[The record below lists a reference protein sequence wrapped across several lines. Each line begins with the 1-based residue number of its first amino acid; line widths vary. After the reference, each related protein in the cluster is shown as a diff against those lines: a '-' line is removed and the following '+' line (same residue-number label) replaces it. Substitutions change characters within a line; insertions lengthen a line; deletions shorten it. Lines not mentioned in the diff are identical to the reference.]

1 MFVTR
6 KLTVSVGEVVN
17 GGPLPPVPR
26 HTPVCSFNSQ
36 SKYIGESLVVE
47 PPTSAQRASAD
58 AAGERVAS
66 QRRPLGSRSP
76 GLGWVRVCASAQRLA
91 VALRLS
97 PVSQDC
103 VTVLGPPAR
112 LTHRGPPW
120 GPCHCA
126 RRPAGGDRG
135 EESGAEPDAPP
146 PGLLPQP
153 APAPAA
159 PPHLPA
165 PAPGAVRGLFP
176 PPGPTPGP
184 PALLPAQQAPM
195 YSDEVRSA
203 ARPPRARRVQCACVY
218 GAGSPR
224 GLCVCSGMFRAS
236 CGGSQSGPWPAGFVL
251 CLRQGAR
258 VSLKRSRNSGG
269 RAGGFRGPAVAA
281 GAVLPCVRRLP
292 CRRDRDRA
300 VPVPPAPL

>member
-135 EESGAEPDAPP
+135 EESGAEPDVPP

-203 ARPPRARRVQCACVY
+203 ARPPR
-218 GAGSPR
+218 G
-224 GLCVCSGMFRAS
+224 AS
-236 CGGSQSGPWPAGFVL
+236 CAVCL
-251 CLRQGAR
+251 CLRSRLTKGVVRVLWNVPSQLGR
-258 VSLKRSRNSGG
+258 VSVWALACRLSPVSQTRSPRLSEKEQKLGRTCRRVSRTRCSSGG
-269 RAGGFRGPAVAA
+269 SAA
-281 GAVLPCVRRLP
+281 LRQAP
-292 CRRDRDRA
+292 
-300 VPVPPAPL
+300 PVQT